1 MCKQN
6 QNILLSVS
14 TLCLG
19 GILYV
24 FLREESWIARQVPVN
39 TFLTDIRRCLAGR
52 SLGFFRYYV
61 PDFLW
66 GLSLGCAL
74 VAVCKPDKEKIWT
87 YGLISFGCGCVWE
100 LFQLTGV
107 IHGTGDVWD
116 VVMYFLAAVFC
127 IIFNKRRA

>member
-6 QNILLSVS
+6 QNILLSVGA
-14 TLCLG
+14 LCLG
-19 GILYV
+19 GILYI
-24 FLREESWIARQVPVN
+24 FLREESWIAKQVPVH
-39 TFLTDIRRCLAGR
+39 TCLADMRMYLAGLP
-52 SLGFFRYYV
+52 LGFFRYYA

-74 VAVCKPDKEKIWT
+74 IAVCKPDREKSWI
-87 YGLISFGCGCVWE
+87 YGFVSFGCGCVWE
-100 LFQLTGV
+100 LFQLVGV
-107 IHGTGDVWD
+107 IRGTGDVWD